1 MIMMNGKHFRKLFKA
16 LVQHFQSDTETGL
29 EEQKCGLAQTLS

>member
-1 MIMMNGKHFRKLFKA
+1 MTSIVGTCFKA
-16 LVQHFQSDTETGL
+16 LAQHFQSDTATGL